1 MSVTFVSIGDGEKL
15 TKFLELNPDLPKD
28 RCFVDESRTFDV
40 YRAAGFGKIGDTK
53 PTDINIKP
61 PGFSFAQWLSYLAN
75 VATLAPIRK
84 DEPLR
89 GPPEGVL
96 RLGGDVRAGR
106 RGRGVRAQRGATGN
120 VAGGQGCPAR
130 REARVRDGDDERG
143 VEETTA
149 TNDNFCDETLRRGRR
164 L

>member
-61 PGFSFAQWLSYLAN
+61 PGFSFGQWFSYLAN
-75 VATLAPIRK
+75 VATLVMSAAACQS
-84 DEPLR
+84 L
-89 GPPEGVL
+89 
-96 RLGGDVRAGR
+96 
-106 RGRGVRAQRGATGN
+106 
-120 VAGGQGCPAR
+120 
-130 REARVRDGDDERG
+130 ARVVSHRSVPSSSR
-143 VEETTA
+143 A
-149 TNDNFCDETLRRGRR
+149 R
-164 L
+164 

>member
-1 MSVTFVSIGDGEKL
+1 VSVTFVSIGDGEKL

-61 PGFSFAQWLSYLAN
+61 PGFSFGQWFSYLAN
-75 VATLAPIRK
+75 VATLAPSRK

-96 RLGGDVRAGR
+96 RLGGTFVLDGADVVYAHSEELPGTSPE
-106 RGRGVRAQRGATGN
+106 VKD
-120 VAGGQGCPAR
+120 VL
-130 REARVRDGDDERG
+130 RD
-143 VEETTA
+143 A
-149 TNDNFCDETLRRGRR
+149 KLA
-164 L
+164 